1 MGGLSPMHL
10 GLVLVIA
17 LLVFG
22 PKKLPEIGRELGQ
35 AIREFK
41 KASREVMESFHDA
54 AEDRPHSSPAY
65 DSYQPAVYEE
75 ASYPHDPAGTPS
87 APAASVPV
95 GEGSSMP
102 SGPPAGT
109 VDRSAHAPAH
119 PAQTAAASLPAD
131 LTPAARAATH
141 EPAREPALP
150 ERNT

>member
-41 KASREVMESFHDA
+41 KASREVMESFHEA
-54 AEDRPHSSPAY
+54 AEDRPHSAPAY
-65 DSYQPAVYEE
+65 DSYHSTVYEE
-75 ASYPHDPAGTPS
+75 ASYPYGPAAT
-87 APAASVPV
+87 APAASPPV
-95 GEGSSMP
+95 QEGP
-102 SGPPAGT
+102 SLPGGPPKGT
-109 VDRSAHAPAH
+109 VDRSAASLAPV
-119 PAQTAAASLPAD
+119 PETVAASPPAEPA
-131 LTPAARAATH
+131 PAARAATH
-141 EPAREPALP
+141 EPVREPVST

>member
-41 KASREVMESFHDA
+41 KASREVMESFHAA

-75 ASYPHDPAGTPS
+75 ASYPHEPAGA
-87 APAASVPV
+87 APAPDTSAPV
-95 GEGSSMP
+95 GEGPSMP

-109 VDRSAHAPAH
+109 VDRAAHALAQPAE
-119 PAQTAAASLPAD
+119 TAAASSPAD
-131 LTPAARAATH
+131 LKPAAGAALH
-141 EPAREPALP
+141 EPAREPASP